1 VSDRM
6 RRSRD
11 GCPDCHFQK
20 HPPGLA
26 SFWMGA
32 PLTHHHLVH
41 SHLGDFRPRAG
52 DPSPY
57 AETVIDSW
65 KDDDFDRFWSH
76 GGPRGRDSDVPK
88 QMLEATRME
97 VGGDGK
103 VSRLGLIVESC
114 GYDFVFVAVYSQS
127 PLLDSRL

>member
-1 VSDRM
+1 
-6 RRSRD
+6 
-11 GCPDCHFQK
+11 
-20 HPPGLA
+20 
-26 SFWMGA
+26 MGA

-76 GGPRGRDSDVPK
+76 GGPRAGDSDAPK
-88 QMLEATRME
+88 QMLEASKME
-97 VGGDGK
+97 VRGDEK
-103 VSRLGLIVESC
+103 VSRSALMIEPC
-114 GYDFVFVAVYSQS
+114 GCDLMFATIDSKSV
-127 PLLDSRL
+127 LLDSWRQAGFKLWYSCRLGGTQADYNP